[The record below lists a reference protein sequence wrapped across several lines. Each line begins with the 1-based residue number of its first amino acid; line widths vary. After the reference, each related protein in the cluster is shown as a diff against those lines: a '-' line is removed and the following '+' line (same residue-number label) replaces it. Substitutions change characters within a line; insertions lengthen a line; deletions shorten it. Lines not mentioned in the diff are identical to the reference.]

1 MKDTDIQWHP
11 GFVAAINLELIK
23 NRNDL
28 TFEKEY
34 NLNTKPLEIDLL
46 IIKKNS
52 DIEVDNKIGRI
63 FRGHNILEYKSPKD
77 QLDIDVYYKVMGYAC
92 LYKSYG
98 ETADCI
104 KAEDITLSL
113 VRDAKPVGL
122 FQYFEKHHY
131 SVSCPYEGIYY
142 IEGPVQFTTQVIV
155 TKELDWENHIW
166 LRSLSEELEQQDMRE
181 LLEAVR
187 QLTGK
192 YDRELADSVLEV
204 SIQANEQIIEKLIGD
219 ENMSQVL
226 LDIMKPIIE
235 PQLRLREEA
244 GMKAGIKKGIQG
256 TVKVLRNLGY
266 SDAEIRMII
275 RQQYNLSSE
284 EIEECMQPQDVCCG

>member
-11 GFVAAINLELIK
+11 GFVAAINLELMK

-28 TFEKEY
+28 MFEKEY

-52 DIEVDNKIGRI
+52 DVEVDNKLGQI

-77 QLDIDVYYKVMGYAC
+77 RLDIDTFYKVGGYAS

-98 ETADCI
+98 ETVDFI
-104 KAEDITLSL
+104 KAEDITVSL
-113 VRDAKPVGL
+113 IRDVKPVGL
-122 FQYFEKHHY
+122 FQYFDEHHY
-131 SVSCPYEGIYY
+131 LVSSPYQGIYY
-142 IEGPVQFTTQVIV
+142 IEGPVLFPTQIIV
-155 TKELDWENHIW
+155 TKELEWKNHIW
-166 LRSLSEELEQQDMRE
+166 LKSLSEELKQQDMQE
-181 LLEAVR
+181 LLGAVR

-204 SIQANEQIIEKLIGD
+204 SIQANEQIIEELIGD
-219 ENMSQVL
+219 ESMSQAL

-244 GMKAGIKKGIQG
+244 GLKKGIQG
-256 TVKVLRNLGY
+256 TVKVLRNLGH
-266 SDAEIRMII
+266 SDAEIKMII
-275 RQQYNLSSE
+275 QQQYNLSSE
-284 EIEECMQPQDVCCG
+284 EIEEYM

>member
-1 MKDTDIQWHP
+1 MKDTNIQWHP

-28 TFEKEY
+28 MFEKEY

-52 DIEVDNKIGRI
+52 DVKVDNKIGQI

-77 QLDIDVYYKVMGYAC
+77 QLDIDTYYKVIGYAS

-98 ETADCI
+98 KTLDSI
-104 KAEDITLSL
+104 KAEDITVSL
-113 VRDAKPVGL
+113 VREAKPVGL
-122 FQYFEKHHY
+122 FQYFEEHHY
-131 SVSCPYEGIYY
+131 SISRPYEGIYY
-142 IEGPVQFTTQVIV
+142 IEGSVLFPTQVIV
-155 TKELDWENHIW
+155 TKELNWENHIW
-166 LRSLSEELEQQDMRE
+166 LKSLSEELKQQDMQE

-204 SIQANEQIIEKLIGD
+204 SIQANEQIIEELIGD
-219 ENMSQVL
+219 ESMSQAL

-244 GMKAGIKKGIQG
+244 GMKVGIKKGIQG
-256 TVKVLRNLGY
+256 TVKVLRNLGH
-266 SDAEIRMII
+266 SDAEIKMII
-275 RQQYNLSSE
+275 QQQYNLSSE
-284 EIEECMQPQDVCCG
+284 EIEEYM

>member
-28 TFEKEY
+28 MFEKEY

-46 IIKKNS
+46 IIRKNP
-52 DIEVDNKIGRI
+52 DIEIDNKIGRI

-77 QLDIDVYYKVMGYAC
+77 QLNIDVYYKATGYAC
-92 LYKSYG
+92 LYKFYG
-98 ETADCI
+98 ETVDSI
-104 KAEDITLSL
+104 KADDITVSL
-113 VRDAKPVGL
+113 IRDVKPVGL
-122 FQYFEKHHY
+122 FEYFDEHHY
-131 SVSCPYEGIYY
+131 SVSRPYEGIYY
-142 IEGPVQFTTQVIV
+142 IDGPALFPTQVIV

-166 LRSLSEELEQQDMRE
+166 LKSLSEGLKQQDMKE

-204 SIQANEQIIEKLIGD
+204 SIRANEQVIEKLKGD
-219 ENMSQVL
+219 ESMSQAL
-226 LDIMKPIIE
+226 LEIIE
-235 PQLRLREEA
+235 PVIAPQLRLREEA
-244 GMKAGIKKGIQG
+244 VLQEGLKKGLKKGIQG
-256 TVKVLRNLGY
+256 AVKVLRNLGY
-266 SDAEIRMII
+266 SDAEIKMII
-275 RQQYNLSSE
+275 QQQYSLSSE
-284 EIEECMQPQDVCCG
+284 ESEEYM

>member
-28 TFEKEY
+28 MFEKEY

-77 QLDIDVYYKVMGYAC
+77 QLDIDVYYKVAGYAC

-98 ETADCI
+98 ETVDCI
-104 KAEDITLSL
+104 KAEDITVSL

-122 FQYFEKHHY
+122 FQYFEEHHY
-131 SVSCPYEGIYY
+131 SVSSPYEGIYY
-142 IEGPVQFTTQVIV
+142 IEGPVQFPTQVIV
-155 TKELDWENHIW
+155 TKELDWGNHIW
-166 LRSLSEELEQQDMRE
+166 LKSLSEELEQQDMQE

-187 QLTGK
+187 RLTGK

-219 ENMSQVL
+219 ESMSQAL

-244 GMKAGIKKGIQG
+244 GLEAGMKVGIKKGIQG
-256 TVKVLRNLGY
+256 AVKMLRNLGH
-266 SDAEIRMII
+266 SDAEIKII
-275 RQQYNLSSE
+275 IQQQYNLSSE
-284 EIEECMQPQDVCCG
+284 EIEEYM